1 MKKMMSDN
9 YAVYLP
15 AVNAG
20 YASIMTKPVPVGRPF
35 PNTLKLDDLMFWKG
49 NNKLFYH
56 PHFLNSVGLYEIG
69 STPDNAITRRGRTD
83 GTLFGDSGGFQIDF
97 GTIGLKTLQPAM
109 EAEAACLAWREAYE
123 LKQWIVGFLETYT
136 NYAMTIDVPLWTPTK
151 PASPFYKCTP
161 EQLTD
166 LTVENLQF
174 IDSHRKGQTKW
185 LNVIQGVD
193 VPNAKKWWDAVKWF
207 KGSGYSISSIIG
219 RQNGV
224 GTLLELLLIMRD
236 EKAFD
241 AGNDWLHLLG
251 ISTAPWA
258 IMFTAI
264 QKGLQASA
272 NPNLRISYDSASPF
286 LEAGKW
292 DLMTILPD
300 LNGNV
305 DSWIMQ
311 KESIPQ
317 CRSFLNSPIPLASML
332 SSAAVSPIAKKLTL
346 GHLNVNDDDGIDTR
360 RQLDT
365 LSSMLI
371 TNHNVWT
378 YLETFRQANE
388 LAFELKSNRVPSVYK
403 EVIDAI
409 DYVFNAEN
417 WASALMQERVLLDN
431 FKG

>member
-1 MKKMMSDN
+1 
-9 YAVYLP
+9 
-15 AVNAG
+15 
-20 YASIMTKPVPVGRPF
+20 
-35 PNTLKLDDLMFWKG
+35 
-49 NNKLFYH
+49 
-56 PHFLNSVGLYEIG
+56 
-69 STPDNAITRRGRTD
+69 
-83 GTLFGDSGGFQIDF
+83 
-97 GTIGLKTLQPAM
+97 
-109 EAEAACLAWREAYE
+109 
-123 LKQWIVGFLETYT
+123 
-136 NYAMTIDVPLWTPTK
+136 
-151 PASPFYKCTP
+151 
-161 EQLTD
+161 
-166 LTVENLQF
+166 
-174 IDSHRKGQTKW
+174 
-185 LNVIQGVD
+185 